1 MGEALRNQPA
11 PYLGLAAVF
20 IRALLDAFLLYL
32 PLSLMGRQPAAASYL
47 TFIPS
52 ESYYAVSVGMMP
64 VFLLGQWLL
73 LGAVVHLVLR
83 LLGRPG
89 GFDQILNIT
98 GMAGLIVG
106 AFLVAWDWL
115 WIALGLGNDIALG
128 ISHLV
133 IDIWAI
139 AIMVAAYRS
148 LLGVPV
154 RLGIVLNVLY
164 LVIYVPLAMIFV
176 RAPV

>member
-1 MGEALRNQPA
+1 
-11 PYLGLAAVF
+11 VF

-64 VFLLGQWLL
+64 LFLLGQWLL

-98 GMAGLIVG
+98 GMTGLIVG
-106 AFLVAWDWL
+106 TFLVAWDWL
-115 WIALGLGNDIALG
+115 WIALGWGNDIALG
-128 ISHLV
+128 LSHLV

-148 LLGVPV
+148 LLGIPV

-164 LVIYVPLAMIFV
+164 LAIYVPLAMIFV